1 MVQTR
6 WRRFEFN
13 STITL
18 NEQKSIEGC
27 PNIFQD
33 FYFQQKILE
42 RQYTFSICIKY
53 GMDIEKV
60 FIAGFLLDSGTLQ
73 SFVLILLFYG

>member
-33 FYFQQKILE
+33 F
-42 RQYTFSICIKY
+42 
-53 GMDIEKV
+53 
-60 FIAGFLLDSGTLQ
+60 
-73 SFVLILLFYG
+73 